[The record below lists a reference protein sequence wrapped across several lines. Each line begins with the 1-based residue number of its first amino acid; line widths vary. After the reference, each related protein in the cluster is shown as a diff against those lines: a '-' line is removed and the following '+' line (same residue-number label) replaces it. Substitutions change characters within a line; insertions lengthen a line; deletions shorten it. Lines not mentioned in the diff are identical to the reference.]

1 MTLIGNRKKMNTAGG
16 SRTSGQALAEVVIA
30 IGFLLAPLF
39 LLLALVGKL
48 IDLKMTTL
56 EAARY
61 AAFARTVTSNQS
73 LVRGTTFDTL
83 PDTSLTANTVMRFY
97 SQSGVDTSLS
107 NAQDSTSGYTPLS
120 LWTDDNKTT
129 GGGTTPEL
137 FLAQSSDV
145 TTTLSQ
151 TGSPF
156 LSDSKVGNILS
167 TIGSVTGFQWNTQGY
182 FTATVQA
189 SATLPSSIGN
199 FMGHDLKTYF
209 DRPLT
214 FDATTALMSDGESA
228 PNSSYVYSQIQGTLV
243 TSLLSSLQPV
253 TSALGTVGIPDIG
266 GLTLPQIVTNNPTE
280 LPCDRVPGAGCP
292 P

>member
-83 PDTSLTANTVMRFY
+83 PDTSLAANTVMRFY

-129 GGGTTPEL
+129 GGGTTPEP

-151 TGSPF
+151 AGSPF

-167 TIGSVTGFQWNTQGY
+167 TTGSVTGFQWNTQGY